1 MTPRCPRRPAAL
13 PSHRGR
19 DVETLPGDATK
30 AREKLAW
37 KPEMLFPEPVG
48 MTVRSDLEQTRRL
61 VDGIG
66 RNGCKDS
73 GEREG

>member
-1 MTPRCPRRPAAL
+1 
-13 PSHRGR
+13 
-19 DVETLPGDATK
+19 
-30 AREKLAW
+30 
-37 KPEMLFPEPVG
+37 MLFPEPVG

-73 GEREG
+73 GKREG